1 MDHNEQDINYLK
13 TLTALHV
20 EDDHETRTLMR
31 HIIGKRVGTLFEAD
45 NGASGLTSFID
56 NRPDI
61 IITDVMMPIMDGLA
75 MAQQIREL
83 DPSVPIIVTTAF
95 GHADHLMQA
104 IDIGIDKYVT
114 KPMNTE
120 RLRRALLECA
130 RKLRSEQE
138 LKLAA
143 KVFDNSLEAILITD
157 ASARILSVNHSFSLV
172 TGYTAAEAIGQKPS
186 IMASGKH
193 DKAFY
198 EAMWDDII
206 NHGCW
211 QGEITNRRKDGT
223 LFPEWLSITTLF
235 DNHKRLTHCIGIF
248 TDISE
253 RKASEEQIR
262 HLALHDALTGLPNR
276 RLLMARLEV
285 ALAGAKRN
293 GEQLGVLFIDL
304 DNLKTINDNH
314 GHHVGDLVLKE
325 VARRLLCLFRASDT
339 VSRLGGDEFVV
350 VVNSLG
356 SADDAGFAAQR
367 IIAAMADTVLTDE
380 GNQLNLSASIGI
392 ALYPDDSAS
401 METLI
406 RQADNA
412 MYAIKHR
419 GKNNYCFFSQT
430 ATGPAT
436 PSL

>member
-13 TLTALHV
+13 TLTVLHV

-31 HIIGKRVGTLFEAD
+31 HIIGKRVGTLLEAD
-45 NGASGLTSFID
+45 NGASGITSFTD
-56 NRPDI
+56 NRPHI

-75 MAQQIREL
+75 MAQQIREM

-95 GHADHLMQA
+95 GHNDYLMQA

-130 RKLRSEQE
+130 RRLRSEQE

-157 ASARILSVNHSFSLV
+157 AEARILSVNRSFCLV
-172 TGYTAAEAIGQKPS
+172 TGYSSDEVIGQKPS
-186 IMASGKH
+186 ILASGKH
-193 DKAFY
+193 GKAFY
-198 EAMWDDII
+198 ETMWSDII
-206 NHGCW
+206 NNGCW
-211 QGEITNRRKDGT
+211 QGEITNKRKDGT
-223 LFPEWLSITTLF
+223 LYPEWLSITSLC
-235 DNHKRLTHCIGIF
+235 DNSKRLTHCIGIF
-248 TDISE
+248 SDISE

-285 ALAGAKRN
+285 ALASAKRN

-304 DNLKTINDNH
+304 DNLKSINDSH
-314 GHHVGDLVLKE
+314 GHHVGDQVLKE

-367 IIAAMADTVLTDE
+367 IIRTLEEGMLTDD
-380 GNQLNLSASIGI
+380 GTQLDLSASIGI
-392 ALYPDDSAS
+392 ALYPDDASS
-401 METLI
+401 MEALI
-406 RQADNA
+406 RHADNA
-412 MYAIKHR
+412 MYVIKHH
-419 GKNNYCFFSQT
+419 GKNSYRFFSQIAAEHHT
-430 ATGPAT
+430 PAV
-436 PSL
+436 